1 MLSLLHLTVLA
12 AVAAV
17 VAALT
22 EAVAP
27 TTSAAS

>member
-17 VAALT
+17 VAAVT